1 MKDIN
6 LFPFERNKYFYGKL
20 LTVRDFETEQ
30 RYFNNKRRI
39 LNRTVV
45 GAGVITGMS
54 VSAGDDSTLMIES
67 GIALDY
73 LGRELIIRDSMIR
86 KLQMIEGY
94 DTLIDKATGYLCIAY
109 KENETE
115 PVNAVGGDNGQNQQY
130 NKIEEG
136 CRIYLDAETPP
147 YRTILEAAGK
157 RNVNILYSSDDLTL
171 ILYAPDAAVSSGE
184 FDVHILMVK
193 NAKAKAV
200 SFRLSGDGSFVENSG
215 GKLLFEHSQSQDS
228 RRCIEDLSFKVRT
241 QVVSDVAAKLFS
253 DGAELQI
260 EIGDHVYKNYIT
272 VQTSIYICRGSD
284 ELDEYQRKNENL
296 KPVTL
301 APELP
306 IYLAKLEL
314 VNSSGGVFINSLTNL
329 PFGQLISQGKKE
341 SGGSGRSAMNITASA
356 ESLEYWKKP
365 EVHTSYDS
373 DKNSLHFAFGIPSP
387 EVYDYQTSHGVVE
400 IPLTGGPRVNGRYYS
415 EEIPHGL
422 GIGNVNVTLAVE
434 FDDDGER
441 CQLIGNNEVFSSKTL
456 KSAPPWVEA
465 AAVLYPERGT
475 MVIGIWLH
483 DTVEGRSIKVHYY
496 AERAERDTDRIIE
509 KQNVSVAIIPE
520 ITRVTKLEQVKLK
533 AVVTGS
539 DDKSVTWI
547 VKEKNGG
554 EIDKNGVYKAPEAKG
569 TYEVIARSVA
579 DPDIQASAFIIVE

>member
-94 DTLIDKATGYLCIAY
+94 DTLSDKATGSLCITY
-109 KENETE
+109 KANETE

-200 SFRLSGDGSFVENSG
+200 SFRLSGDGS
-215 GKLLFEHSQSQDS
+215 
-228 RRCIEDLSFKVRT
+228 
-241 QVVSDVAAKLFS
+241 
-253 DGAELQI
+253 
-260 EIGDHVYKNYIT
+260 
-272 VQTSIYICRGSD
+272 
-284 ELDEYQRKNENL
+284 
-296 KPVTL
+296 
-301 APELP
+301 
-306 IYLAKLEL
+306 
-314 VNSSGGVFINSLTNL
+314 
-329 PFGQLISQGKKE
+329 
-341 SGGSGRSAMNITASA
+341 
-356 ESLEYWKKP
+356 
-365 EVHTSYDS
+365 
-373 DKNSLHFAFGIPSP
+373 
-387 EVYDYQTSHGVVE
+387 
-400 IPLTGGPRVNGRYYS
+400 
-415 EEIPHGL
+415 
-422 GIGNVNVTLAVE
+422 
-434 FDDDGER
+434 
-441 CQLIGNNEVFSSKTL
+441 
-456 KSAPPWVEA
+456 
-465 AAVLYPERGT
+465 
-475 MVIGIWLH
+475 
-483 DTVEGRSIKVHYY
+483 
-496 AERAERDTDRIIE
+496 
-509 KQNVSVAIIPE
+509 
-520 ITRVTKLEQVKLK
+520 
-533 AVVTGS
+533 
-539 DDKSVTWI
+539 
-547 VKEKNGG
+547 
-554 EIDKNGVYKAPEAKG
+554 
-569 TYEVIARSVA
+569 
-579 DPDIQASAFIIVE
+579 